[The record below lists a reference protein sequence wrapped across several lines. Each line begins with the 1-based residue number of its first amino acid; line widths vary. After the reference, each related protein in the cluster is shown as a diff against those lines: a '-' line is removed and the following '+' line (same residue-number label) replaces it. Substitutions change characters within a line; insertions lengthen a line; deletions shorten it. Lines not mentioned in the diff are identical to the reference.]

1 MEQVFILIAVVVFW
15 IFKGVAR
22 AQRRVPGEDPYESE
36 PLGSAGRPDVVGATR
51 RGTAITEAQERAIE
65 ALRRWEEKQGLS
77 MGQEVSRSDESV
89 PAVSRTRV
97 GRSTTFLGRATER
110 RRKQAY
116 AEIASML
123 DPSAQGERAAAL
135 RVRPS
140 IETPAPAATSPAARE
155 TGARTPETRDDR
167 PSRSVAP
174 KPSKPEPAERD
185 RSRTSPGAYSLSRSS
200 ARGALSRIEA
210 LPLAARAIV
219 YSEIFGRPRYLS

>member
-1 MEQVFILIAVVVFW
+1 MEQIFIVIAVLIFW

-22 AQRRVPGEDPYESE
+22 AQRRVPGQDPYESE
-36 PLGSAGRPDVVGATR
+36 PLDSAGRPDVVGATR
-51 RGTAITEAQERAIE
+51 RGTPEAQERAIE

-89 PAVSRTRV
+89 PAASRTRV
-97 GRSTTFLGRATER
+97 GRSTTFLGRAVER
-110 RRKQAY
+110 GRKQAY
-116 AEIASML
+116 AEMASML

-140 IETPAPAATSPAARE
+140 VEMPEQEAPKAVRE

-174 KPSKPEPAERD
+174 KPSKPEPAELD
-185 RSRTSPGAYSLSRSS
+185 RSTTSPGAYSLTRSS
-200 ARGALSRIEA
+200 APGALSRIEA

>member
-1 MEQVFILIAVVVFW
+1 MEQVFIIIAVLVFW

-22 AQRRVPGEDPYESE
+22 AQRRVPGQDPYESE
-36 PLGSAGRPDVVGATR
+36 PLSSAGRPDVVGATR
-51 RGTAITEAQERAIE
+51 RATPEAQERAIE

-77 MGQEVSRSDESV
+77 TGQEVSRSDESV
-89 PAVSRTRV
+89 PAASRTRV
-97 GRSTTFLGRATER
+97 GRSTTFLGRAVER
-110 RRKQAY
+110 RREQAY

-123 DPSAQGERAAAL
+123 DPSRQGERPAAL
-135 RVRPS
+135 RVRPLV
-140 IETPAPAATSPAARE
+140 ETPAPAAPRPVARE

-174 KPSKPEPAERD
+174 KPSKPEPAELD
-185 RSRTSPGAYSLSRSS
+185 RSTPLPDAYSLSGSS
-200 ARGALSRIEA
+200 APGALSRIEA

>member
-22 AQRRVPGEDPYESE
+22 AQRRVPGQDPYESE
-36 PLGSAGRPDVVGATR
+36 PLSPAGRPEVAGTTR
-51 RGTAITEAQERAIE
+51 RGTATAEAQERAIE
-65 ALRRWEEKQGLS
+65 ALRRWEEKQALS

-89 PAVSRTRV
+89 PAASRTRV
-97 GRSTTFLGRATER
+97 GRSTTFLGRAVER
-110 RRKQAY
+110 RREQAY

-123 DPSAQGERAAAL
+123 DPSIQTERAAAL

-140 IETPAPAATSPAARE
+140 VEMPAPAVLPVARE
-155 TGARTPETRDDR
+155 TGPRTPETRDDR

-174 KPSKPEPAERD
+174 KPSKPEPAELD
-185 RSRTSPGAYSLSRSS
+185 RSKTSPDAYSLSRSS
-200 ARGALSRIEA
+200 APGALSRIEA

>member
-1 MEQVFILIAVVVFW
+1 MEQFFIVIAVLVFW

-22 AQRRVPGEDPYESE
+22 AQRRVPGQDPYESE

-51 RGTAITEAQERAIE
+51 RATPEAQERAIE

-110 RRKQAY
+110 RREQAY

-140 IETPAPAATSPAARE
+140 IEMPEQAAPKAVRE
-155 TGARTPETRDDR
+155 TGARTPETRVDR

-200 ARGALSRIEA
+200 ALGALSRIEA

>member
-1 MEQVFILIAVVVFW
+1 MEQIFIVIVVLIFW

-22 AQRRVPGEDPYESE
+22 AQRRVPGQDPYESE
-36 PLGSAGRPDVVGATR
+36 PLDHAGSPDVVRATR
-51 RGTAITEAQERAIE
+51 RGTVEAQERAVE
-65 ALRRWEEKQGLS
+65 ALRRWEEKQGVS
-77 MGQEVSRSDESV
+77 PGQEVSRRDESV

-97 GRSTTFLGRATER
+97 GRSTTFLGRAAER

-116 AEIASML
+116 GDIARML
-123 DPSAQGERAAAL
+123 DPSMRGERAAAL

-140 IETPAPAATSPAARE
+140 VEMPAPAAPAPAASE
-155 TGARTPETRDDR
+155 TGPRTSDTRDDQ

-174 KPSKPEPAERD
+174 KPSKLEPAERGHSTA
-185 RSRTSPGAYSLSRSS
+185 SRGAYSLSQSS